1 MLYQFEILF
10 LTDVAITPTQ
20 KKVQY
25 IHHHL
30 THINTAD
37 QKRSVELQAVGFYK
51 FTQLTISLY
60 FKRVMMFWKILPLIL
75 PDPSRNGWWPSL
87 PLRWPS
93 ILVQDWKKHKQL
105 D

>member
-20 KKVQY
+20 KVQY

-37 QKRSVELQAVGFYK
+37 QKGL
-51 FTQLTISLY
+51 
-60 FKRVMMFWKILPLIL
+60 
-75 PDPSRNGWWPSL
+75 
-87 PLRWPS
+87 
-93 ILVQDWKKHKQL
+93 
-105 D
+105 

>member
-37 QKRSVELQAVGFYK
+37 QKVCRTSSGWLLQVHPTHNISVL
-51 FTQLTISLY
+51 
-60 FKRVMMFWKILPLIL
+60 
-75 PDPSRNGWWPSL
+75 
-87 PLRWPS
+87 
-93 ILVQDWKKHKQL
+93 
-105 D
+105 